1 MSGKE
6 REISSYKTVLPRPA
20 RDADTVKHSSTTLR
34 PPAKRTAAHDS
45 PAFEKAAEQEV
56 SDSVQYQEFAIS
68 NPVKADMGDDFEN
81 INRGR
86 NRKQRLVEKD
96 SRRLNSESWISR
108 NGHNLTYVGVFLF
121 TFTLYF
127 RPYQL
132 IPALSQLDSM
142 ALIIAIITLLVYL
155 PTQLSLEGS
164 ITTTTTETKC
174 ILFIAF
180 WALLTIPIAKDPG
193 LAWEMLSGT
202 FSKVAII
209 FVIMVNTLR
218 SPGRLKGLIW
228 LGIAVGVM
236 LSYQCIVL
244 YQQGEFAVEGY
255 RVGLDFGGMFG
266 NPNDMAIHLVMFT
279 PIALLLG
286 IGTKNRIAKLV
297 YYAAAAVMV
306 AGNMVTQSRGGF
318 LGLLMV
324 AAVLIWKLG
333 KASRF
338 KVLLA
343 SIFIGAVVVAAAP
356 GNYGTRMLSIFI
368 PGLDPVASSEQ
379 RRDLLTQSVIVSLR
393 NPAGIGM
400 DNFRIVGTRNLVTH
414 NAYTQVSSELGLLAL
429 AAYLILLVS
438 PLRKLASIERR
449 AYEQKDNAWI
459 YYMSVGLQAS
469 IAGYMVSSFFA
480 AVAYE
485 WYVYYPIAF
494 AICLRRIYKLKT
506 VENEQTDTAKGPF
519 FRSAVDPVGA

>member
-1 MSGKE
+1 
-6 REISSYKTVLPRPA
+6 
-20 RDADTVKHSSTTLR
+20 
-34 PPAKRTAAHDS
+34 
-45 PAFEKAAEQEV
+45 
-56 SDSVQYQEFAIS
+56 
-68 NPVKADMGDDFEN
+68 
-81 INRGR
+81 
-86 NRKQRLVEKD
+86 
-96 SRRLNSESWISR
+96 
-108 NGHNLTYVGVFLF
+108 
-121 TFTLYF
+121 
-127 RPYQL
+127 
-132 IPALSQLDSM
+132 
-142 ALIIAIITLLVYL
+142 
-155 PTQLSLEGS
+155 
-164 ITTTTTETKC
+164 
-174 ILFIAF
+174 
-180 WALLTIPIAKDPG
+180 
-193 LAWEMLSGT
+193 
-202 FSKVAII
+202 
-209 FVIMVNTLR
+209 
-218 SPGRLKGLIW
+218 
-228 LGIAVGVM
+228 
-236 LSYQCIVL
+236 
-244 YQQGEFAVEGY
+244 
-255 RVGLDFGGMFG
+255 MFG

-297 YYAAAAVMV
+297 CYAAAAVMV